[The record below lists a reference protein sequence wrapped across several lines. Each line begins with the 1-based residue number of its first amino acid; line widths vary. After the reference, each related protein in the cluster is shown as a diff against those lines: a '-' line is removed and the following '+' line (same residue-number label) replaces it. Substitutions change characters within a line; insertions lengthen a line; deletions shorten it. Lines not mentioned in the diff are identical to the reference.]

1 MTRSHMRARAALLVA
16 GLGLAA
22 SGAGAS
28 VAAALVPAAAIASVP
43 SAHTAKATLKYLFKI
58 TGQSFTT
65 PSGAPVSQSQPLA
78 AGDILF
84 LTEDLYAGTNAHHA
98 STWTASAFLYCTITK
113 IVKPDSNVEAT
124 CDSVVAIGGSML
136 TSVSTQNLAA
146 NSKTNVYPIQGGT
159 GKYLDATG
167 TVTRTAVSRTAAN
180 AVITIN

>member
-1 MTRSHMRARAALLVA
+1 MRARATVLVA
-16 GLGLAA
+16 GLTLAA

-28 VAAALVPAAAIASVP
+28 VAAALMPAAANASTP
-43 SAHTAKATLKYLFKI
+43 SAHPAQATLKYFVKI

-84 LTEDLYAGTNAHHA
+84 LTEDLYAGTKAHHA

-113 IVKPDSNVEAT
+113 TVPDSNVQAT

-159 GKYLDATG
+159 GKYLHATG
-167 TVTRTAVSRTAAN
+167 TFTRTAVGATTAN
-180 AVITIN
+180 AVITIK

>member
-1 MTRSHMRARAALLVA
+1 MRARATLLVA
-16 GLGLAA
+16 GLTLAA

-28 VAAALVPAAAIASVP
+28 VAAALVPAAANASAS
-43 SAHTAKATLKYLFKI
+43 SARPAKATLKYFFKI

-98 STWTASAFLYCTITK
+98 SSWTASAFLYCTITK
-113 IVKPDSNVEAT
+113 IVPDANVQAT
-124 CDSVVAIGGSML
+124 CDFVVAIGGSML

-159 GKYLDATG
+159 GKYLHATG
-167 TVTRTAVSRTAAN
+167 TVTRTAVSGPAAN
-180 AVITIN
+180 GVITIK